1 MTRCFSSSIPA
12 QFFLLLLFEMLSMK
26 EGSVASMSRIT
37 PMDLDSKKWV
47 SRWSELVHPRIRPPD
62 DAGMVSTVVSVIAS
76 LGLSV
81 ASKSPSMMCLFP
93 SRL

>member
-1 MTRCFSSSIPA
+1 
-12 QFFLLLLFEMLSMK
+12 
-26 EGSVASMSRIT
+26 
-37 PMDLDSKKWV
+37 MDLDSKKWV
-47 SRWSELVHPRIRPPD
+47 SRWHELMHPRIRPPD

-81 ASKSPSMMCLFP
+81 ALKSLSMMQCCLFP

>member
-1 MTRCFSSSIPA
+1 MLIP
-12 QFFLLLLFEMLSMK
+12 
-26 EGSVASMSRIT
+26 
-37 PMDLDSKKWV
+37 KKWV
-47 SRWSELVHPRIRPPD
+47 GRWSKLVHPRIRPPD